1 MKKNTQTDYTTG
13 TPWLACDLEGTVTA
27 ETEASLKDH
36 FALAVNKD
44 KILEMEIPEGYS
56 SCGTMTDLTLQ
67 NVEDTKKMFL
77 GKAPESHDAKLAYDL
92 FHLMMDW
99 DSRNAQGAAPLKK
112 ITDSI
117 EAVGSIDELN
127 AWFLETPP
135 GEQLVL
141 PWEAVTGGDFKD
153 STKNMI
159 MVASGSLLLK
169 DSAEYIKLTDY
180 GKIKKEALTEL
191 AQKMLVKLGYTED
204 EAKQKIENCLAFEKM
219 MAPLIPSDEE
229 IHQPDFLA
237 GAYNLLSYDD
247 LKKMEGR
254 VPVLEKLEKDGFP
267 QAKEYVVAMPD
278 YLPKLNEFYTDE
290 NIGLIRDYLI
300 VNSAVKTAAY
310 LDRECYELDTACN
323 NAVSGAS
330 GMLPDEDAFAP
341 AVAEALEW
349 PVGRLYAETYLKQ
362 EDKDR
367 IRGLIESMVE
377 AYRGI
382 ISEAGF
388 LSDETKAKALEKLD
402 SMGIE
407 VLYPDSW
414 EKYECPELNF
424 RSKEEGGTLW
434 EALSAISDYELAKS
448 VKDYSGPVDKAKWEM
463 PPCVVN
469 CGYLPTNNTVY
480 ILGGFTQGAIYNSG
494 MSDEEMMGTLGWVV
508 GHEIS
513 HAFDSKG
520 SQFDKDGNM
529 NDWWTDEDKKAF
541 LKRNEKM
548 EAYYNKMH
556 PWEGQDFHGS
566 IMTGEAC
573 ADMGGMK
580 VLLRIASE
588 KKDFDYDKLF
598 RSLAVAWLEK
608 GTLQNAYHQIN
619 DVHPMGYL
627 RVNCTL
633 QQFDEFIDFYGIK
646 KGDGMY
652 LAPEDRVVI
661 W

>member
-77 GKAPESHDAKLAYDL
+77 GKAPGSHDAKLAYDL

-117 EAVGSIDELN
+117 ETIGSIDELN
-127 AWFLETPP
+127 AWFLETPSE
-135 GEQLVL
+135 EQIIL
-141 PWEAVTGGDFKD
+141 PWSTEIMGDFKD
-153 STKNMI
+153 NTRYMLL
-159 MVASGSLLLK
+159 VASGDLFLE
-169 DSAEYIKLTDY
+169 DSAEYSKLTDF
-180 GKIKKEALTEL
+180 GKIKKDALTEL

-204 EAKQKIENCLAFEKM
+204 EAKKKIENCLAFEKM
-219 MAPLIPSDEE
+219 MAPLIPSEE
-229 IHQPDFLA
+229 QMHQPDFIA
-237 GAYNLLSYDD
+237 SIYNLYSYDD
-247 LKKMEGR
+247 LKKMQGR
-254 VPVLEKLEKDGFP
+254 VPVLKKLEKDGFP
-267 QAKEYVVAMPD
+267 KAKEYVVAMPD
-278 YLPKLNEFYTDE
+278 YLPKFNEFYTDE

-300 VNSAVKTAAY
+300 VNSVVKAAVN
-310 LDRECYELDTACN
+310 LDRECYEWDNECN
-323 NAVSGAS
+323 NAVTGAS
-330 GMLPDEDAFAP
+330 GILPDEDAFADS
-341 AVAEALEW
+341 VAETLKW

-367 IRGLIESMVE
+367 IRGLVERMIET
-377 AYRGI
+377 YRGVI
-382 ISEAGF
+382 NEAGF

-402 SMGIE
+402 VMGVE

-434 EALSAISDYELAKS
+434 EALSAIRAYDLAKS
-448 VKDYSGPVDKAKWEM
+448 VKDYSGPVDTAKWDY
-463 PPCVVN
+463 PPSVVN
-469 CGYLPTNNTVY
+469 CAYYGNNNTVY
-480 ILGGFTQGAIYNSG
+480 ILGAFTQGAVYNSE
-494 MSDEEMMGTLGWVV
+494 MSDEEMMGKLGWVV

-529 NDWWTDEDKKAF
+529 NNWWTDEDKEAF
-541 LKRNEKM
+541 LERNKKM
-548 EAYYNKMH
+548 VAYYDKMH

-580 VLLRIASE
+580 VLLRIASGIE
-588 KKDFDYDKLF
+588 GFDYDALF
-598 RSLAVAWLEK
+598 RALAVTWLEK